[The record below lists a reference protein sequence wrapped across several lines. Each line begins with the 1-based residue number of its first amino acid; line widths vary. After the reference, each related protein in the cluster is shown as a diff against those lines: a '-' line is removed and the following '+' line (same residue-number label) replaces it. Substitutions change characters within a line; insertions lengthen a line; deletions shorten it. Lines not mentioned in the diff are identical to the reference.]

1 MTFIYL
7 LVSPVIKISF
17 KHIIFTKLWLNA
29 EYCEIL
35 QILPGKKT
43 KTSKV
48 PQNVGPY
55 FKSWYLSILQLS

>member
-17 KHIIFTKLWLNA
+17 KHIIFTKLCLNA

-35 QILPGKKT
+35 QILPGKKQ
-43 KTSKV
+43 KH
-48 PQNVGPY
+48 Q
-55 FKSWYLSILQLS
+55 KSPKM